1 MEFEQI
7 VTPKIYELVIAQIK
21 QMIYHKRLL
30 KGDKL
35 PSERE
40 LASQLGVSRTAVR
53 EALRALEMLG
63 LIVSHHGEGTFV
75 ASIFPEEKLFEPLS
89 LIFML
94 EDNPVEL
101 GEVRS
106 MLEIQCACFAAERIT
121 SEERG
126 LLQVCIKDF
135 QSLREGPCLAEVD
148 KRFHTLI
155 AKASHNTLL
164 YYLYS
169 SIHEVVSHHIVN
181 MRALIMADISNSQIL
196 AKQHLAV
203 YEGIAAG
210 DSQAARQAMAEHMR
224 FVRSKYEQS
233 RQAEH
238 LVRN

>member
-1 MEFEQI
+1 MEFQQI
-7 VTPKIYELVIAQIK
+7 VTPKIYELVIDQIK
-21 QMIYHKRLL
+21 QMIYHKHLV

-40 LASQLGVSRTAVR
+40 LSSKLGVSRTAVR

-75 ASIFPEEKLFEPLS
+75 ASAFPEEKLFEPLS

-94 EDNPVEL
+94 EDNPTEL

-106 MLEIQCACFAAERIT
+106 MLEIQCAGLAAERIKPD
-121 SEERG
+121 ECC
-126 LLQVCIKDF
+126 LLAECVEDF
-135 QSLREGPCLAEVD
+135 QNSQEGPYLAEVD
-148 KRFHTLI
+148 KKFHTLI
-155 AKASHNTLL
+155 ARASHNTLL

-181 MRALIMADISNSQIL
+181 MRYLIIADLSNSEVL
-196 AKQHLAV
+196 ARQHAAI

-210 DSQAARQAMAEHMR
+210 NVQKARAAMMEHME
-224 FVRSKYEQS
+224 FVRNKFHQS
-233 RQAEH
+233 QCP
-238 LVRN
+238 LIK

>member
-1 MEFEQI
+1 MEFQPI

-21 QMIYHKRLL
+21 QMIYHKQLR

-40 LASQLGVSRTAVR
+40 LASQLGVSRTVIR
-53 EALRALEMLG
+53 EALRSLEMLG

-75 ASIFPEEKLFEPLS
+75 ASIFPEEKIFEPLS

-94 EDNPVEL
+94 EDNQVEL

-106 MLEIQCACFAAERIT
+106 MLEVQCAGFAAERR
-121 SEERG
+121 SEEECE
-126 LLQVCIKDF
+126 LLKDCIEEFKC
-135 QSLREGPCLAEVD
+135 LREGPRLAEVD
-148 KRFHTLI
+148 KQFHTLI

-169 SIHEVVSHHIVN
+169 SIHEVVSHHIVS
-181 MRALIMADISNSQIL
+181 MRALIIADMNNSPIL

-210 DSQAARQAMAEHMR
+210 DAQAARQAMAEHMK

-233 RQAEH
+233 RQG
-238 LVRN
+238 